1 MSHTSAFRSETWDED
16 VLRSSKPVL
25 VDFWAEWCAPCR
37 MMAPAIDELAKE
49 FDGRASVG
57 KLNVDE
63 NAAVSDRYDIRG
75 IPTVIVFKDG
85 EIREQV
91 VGMTTKENLA
101 GLLEKH
107 LNRGNDD

>member
-1 MSHTSAFRSETWDED
+1 MSEVRAFTAETWDED
-16 VLRSSKPVL
+16 VLQSTKPVL

-63 NAAVSDRYDIRG
+63 NAAISDRYDIRG
-75 IPTVIVFKDG
+75 IPTVIVFKG
-85 EIREQV
+85 SEIREQV
-91 VGMTTKENLA
+91 VGITSKENLTA
-101 GLLEKH
+101 LLEKH
-107 LNRGNDD
+107 LN

>member
-1 MSHTSAFRSETWDED
+1 MSEVRAFTSKTWDED
-16 VLRSSKPVL
+16 VLRSTKPVL

-63 NAAVSDRYDIRG
+63 NTAISDRYDIRG
-75 IPTVIVFKDG
+75 IPTVIVFKG
-85 EIREQV
+85 SEIREQV
-91 VGMTTKENLA
+91 VGITSKENLTA
-101 GLLEKH
+101 LLEKH
-107 LNRGNDD
+107 LH